1 MEVFARDLSDK
12 TVVNSGGTV
21 IGELHNVTI
30 NYNTGDLESLLVV
43 PEGNPTNQQVHKSNY
58 KSTDDGY
65 YMIPA
70 ELVQSVKDQIVVE

>member
-1 MEVFARDLSDK
+1 MEVFAKDLSDK

-30 NYNTGDLESLLVV
+30 NYNTGELESLLVL
-43 PEGNPTNQQVHKSNY
+43 PEGNPANQRVNKSSY
-58 KSTDDGY
+58 ESTSDGY

-70 ELVQSVKDQIVVE
+70 ELVQSVKDQIIVE